1 MSFNSNTYG
10 KQALPALPYNG
21 TEPQEAP
28 AAQDTASPTV
38 SENTVSTVQTVS
50 TGTTDSAVPQTTEVQ
65 DAAEGVTSPE
75 APSPDHDITDI
86 GHQATSTVTEPIAAV
101 CISEPPAAALTSL
114 PHASDRPSR
123 GLPFMNGNDSL
134 TRFYNYL
141 VPYSELYYND
151 QKQYFLKYDNI
162 VSGCALLY
170 SDEMD
175 SLIDKI
181 RTMELNELSE
191 HGISNTISATL
202 EALSGKYGEQK
213 CFINRS
219 LLLNKTEFYYC
230 LSANRILV
238 IKDGTISE
246 YMGGDI
252 IPCNNSTFLNQIE
265 PDQSS
270 RAEDLPKLIRICF
283 NVDDEYA
290 DLFTVHLIALFLQNK
305 VVKIPILLLTGDHG
319 TAKTTALSQIQQL
332 VDPRTVNCIS
342 LPSTKDDLAVSLYN
356 SDFLTLDNISAIS
369 TDYSNLLCQ
378 AITGGS
384 YTKRVLYTTC
394 KMVSLPLKTNL
405 AFTSI
410 TNPFEKSDLA
420 ERTDII
426 PMKPILSY
434 VSENDRDDL
443 FKANKAKLL
452 GSIFDTLRVGLP
464 MYHEM
469 KQELQGNLPRMA
481 DYVIYG
487 AAFTKAMGIS
497 PDKFLD
503 AYKSMTHEIVSECAD
518 DFTLLVSRF
527 AKQNN
532 GWEGTATELDQNLKA
547 LASMEHPYSIRS
559 ASSLSRNLSG
569 HISDLKC
576 LGVTVDIKHSTPKCI
591 TLTYSGGGVV

>member
-1 MSFNSNTYG
+1 MSFISNTYG

-38 SENTVSTVQTVS
+38 SENTVSAAQTVS
-50 TGTTDSAVPQTTEVQ
+50 TDTTDSAVPQTTEVQ
-65 DAAEGVTSPE
+65 DAAEGVTSPKAPPPDHESAGNRQQVTATVQAKSGEDSTPPEDPPPDHDITDTGQQVTATVLVKSSKGATPPE

-141 VPYSELYYND
+141 VPYSKLYYND

-238 IKDGTISE
+238 IS
-246 YMGGDI
+246 
-252 IPCNNSTFLNQIE
+252 L
-265 PDQSS
+265 SS
-270 RAEDLPKLIRICF
+270 
-283 NVDDEYA
+283 
-290 DLFTVHLIALFLQNK
+290 
-305 VVKIPILLLTGDHG
+305 
-319 TAKTTALSQIQQL
+319 
-332 VDPRTVNCIS
+332 
-342 LPSTKDDLAVSLYN
+342 
-356 SDFLTLDNISAIS
+356 
-369 TDYSNLLCQ
+369 
-378 AITGGS
+378 
-384 YTKRVLYTTC
+384 
-394 KMVSLPLKTNL
+394 
-405 AFTSI
+405 
-410 TNPFEKSDLA
+410 
-420 ERTDII
+420 
-426 PMKPILSY
+426 
-434 VSENDRDDL
+434 
-443 FKANKAKLL
+443 
-452 GSIFDTLRVGLP
+452 
-464 MYHEM
+464 
-469 KQELQGNLPRMA
+469 
-481 DYVIYG
+481 
-487 AAFTKAMGIS
+487 IS
-497 PDKFLD
+497 P
-503 AYKSMTHEIVSECAD
+503 
-518 DFTLLVSRF
+518 
-527 AKQNN
+527 
-532 GWEGTATELDQNLKA
+532 
-547 LASMEHPYSIRS
+547 
-559 ASSLSRNLSG
+559 
-569 HISDLKC
+569 
-576 LGVTVDIKHSTPKCI
+576 
-591 TLTYSGGGVV
+591 